1 MAYYVGIDVGDVRVG
16 LSISDKTK
24 KIAFPLN
31 VINRKNNSF
40 GFNKIKKLLEGKEVE
55 AFVVGLPIRSNGV
68 LGEQGKKVLQ
78 YIESLKSYFPYE
90 VITWDER
97 YSTALAEKYL
107 LESKIKR
114 ENRRKLIDKVAAQ
127 VILQSFLDNL
137 NKK

>member
-31 VINRKNNSF
+31 VINRENNSF

>member
-1 MAYYVGIDVGDVRVG
+1 MANYVGIDVGDVRIG

-31 VINRKNNSF
+31 VINRENNSF

-55 AFVVGLPIRSNGV
+55 AFVVGLPIRSDGV

-97 YSTALAEKYL
+97 YTTALAEKYL

-114 ENRRKLIDKVAAQ
+114 ENRRKLIDEIAAQ
-127 VILQSFLDNL
+127 VILQSFLDHL

>member
-31 VINRKNNSF
+31 VINRENNSF

-55 AFVVGLPIRSNGV
+55 AFVVGLPIRSDGV

-127 VILQSFLDNL
+127 VILQSFLDHL